1 MLACKDN
8 LKLLSRN
15 FKIFRPL
22 SNLDI
27 IFILNRNLGIPKIEN
42 PGRRQVVRSDF
53 VRRKKPKKKDEILV
67 QWSVETFF

>member
-1 MLACKDN
+1 MLACKEN

-42 PGRRQVVRSDF
+42 PGRRQVVRSDLLGEGSQ
-53 VRRKKPKKKDEILV
+53 RKKMKY
-67 QWSVETFF
+67 